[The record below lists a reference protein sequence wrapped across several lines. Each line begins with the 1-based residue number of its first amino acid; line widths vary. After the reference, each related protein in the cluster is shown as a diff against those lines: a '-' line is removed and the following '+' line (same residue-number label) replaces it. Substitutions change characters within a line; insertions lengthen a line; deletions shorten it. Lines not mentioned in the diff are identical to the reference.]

1 MSVIDRY
8 LVLLTDTSW
17 AKMADGRW
25 QMTDGRW
32 QMAGLAPN
40 VSPPAG
46 GIQSAT
52 SATNSK
58 KALFAGGF

>member
-1 MSVIDRY
+1 MEPGVWKLDGKNSGKAEVLMSVIDRY
-8 LVLLTDTSW
+8 LVLLTDTSRQN
-17 AKMADGRW
+17 GR
-25 QMTDGRW
+25 G

-52 SATNSK
+52 SATNS
-58 KALFAGGF
+58 